1 MIVLDLSQEHQTGNS
16 TLATTTATAT
26 TLSDLLHATGI
37 FPENEESSLEGFEN
51 QTPRPPQQILLQPRE
66 VAGGESNSL
75 SGQPWPN
82 RADFLAKTLSLT
94 LS

>member
-16 TLATTTATAT
+16 TLASTTATAT

-66 VAGGESNSL
+66 VAGGERSSVIVC
-75 SGQPWPN
+75 
-82 RADFLAKTLSLT
+82 RANHRQRELIYYQKLT